1 VLEIGGRGNPYQE
14 TIFKNYDHHSIDIKK
29 TDANV
34 IVVDITHCPE
44 LDSEQYDFILS
55 VDVFEH
61 INAPWLAATEITR
74 LLKPNGVTYQS
85 TFFS

>member
-14 TIFKNYDHHSIDIKK
+14 TIFKNYDYHSIDIKK

-34 IVVDITHCPE
+34 IVIDITHCPE
-44 LDSEQYDFILS
+44 LDSEQYDFIFS